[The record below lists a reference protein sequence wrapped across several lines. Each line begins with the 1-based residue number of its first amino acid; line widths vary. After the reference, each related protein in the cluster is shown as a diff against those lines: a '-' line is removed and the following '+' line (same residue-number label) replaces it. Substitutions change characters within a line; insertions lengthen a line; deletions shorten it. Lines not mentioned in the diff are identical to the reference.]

1 MDTLHAAT
9 RIAAWAATA
18 ALLSQPGL
26 GAAQD
31 ARPSI
36 EPTTGAWM
44 LGLAAEGDENSNSSM
59 LATFNWGV
67 TRATWLDFTAG
78 RSSSSANRADVK
90 ADSIV
95 IGVDHRFDAV
105 GIAFNAEDW
114 GDSGVLETRD
124 YRGSLYVDRERF
136 RVAVTYEDRS
146 IDIPFTITGPLG
158 RQLSRTVNVPAH
170 GVALDARVSPAAL
183 WTIYLSA
190 GEYDFERDLSALP
203 RIGRI
208 NLLSTSTLTLANSF
222 VESVRMIGMQRE
234 FGAVAFNLSF
244 MRDRS
249 AIDGSMLDTTAAAVL
264 FPVGRRFDLEVQ
276 VGDGRSDLFGT
287 GLYAG
292 LSFLVYGR

>member
-1 MDTLHAAT
+1 MHRASRTTACAVGAAVLV
-9 RIAAWAATA
+9 
-18 ALLSQPGL
+18 ALVAPA
-26 GAAQD
+26 AAQD
-31 ARPSI
+31 ARPSL
-36 EPTTGAWM
+36 EPTTGTWM
-44 LGLAAEGDENSNSSM
+44 LGLAAESDENSNNSM
-59 LATFNWGV
+59 LATVNWGV
-67 TRATWLDFTAG
+67 TKATWLNFTASCSN
-78 RSSSSANRADVK
+78 SSSNRADVT

-95 IGVDHRFDAV
+95 VGVDHRFEAI
-105 GIAFNAEDW
+105 GIAFDAEHW
-114 GDSGVLETRD
+114 GDAGVLETQD

-158 RQLSRTVNVPAH
+158 RQFSRTVNVPAH
-170 GVALDARVSPAAL
+170 GVALDARVVPAAL
-183 WTIYLSA
+183 WTIYFSA
-190 GEYDFERDLSALP
+190 GEYDFERDLSVLP
-203 RIGRI
+203 RIDRF

-222 VESVRMIGMQRE
+222 VDRVRMIGMQRE

-249 AIDGSMLDTTAAAVL
+249 AIDGSILDTTSASVL

-276 VGDGRSDLFGT
+276 IGDGRSDLFGT

>member
-1 MDTLHAAT
+1 MV
-9 RIAAWAATA
+9 A
-18 ALLSQPGL
+18 ALSSHAGL
-26 GAAQD
+26 GVAQD
-31 ARPSI
+31 ARPVL
-36 EPTTGAWM
+36 EPTAGTWM
-44 LGLAAEGDENSNSSM
+44 LGLAAEGDENSNNSL
-59 LATFNWGV
+59 LANVNWGV
-67 TRATWLDFTAG
+67 TPSTWLNFTTS
-78 RSSSSANRADVK
+78 RSTSSTNRADVK

-95 IGVDHRFDAV
+95 VGVDHRFESV

-114 GDSGVLETRD
+114 GEHGVLETRD
-124 YRGSLYVDRERF
+124 YRGSVYVDRERF

-146 IDIPFTITGPLG
+146 IDIPFTVTGPLG
-158 RQLSRTVNVPAH
+158 RQFSRTVNVPAH
-170 GVALDARVSPAAL
+170 GVALDARVTPTAL

-190 GEYDFERDLSALP
+190 GDYDFERDLSALP
-203 RIGRI
+203 RIGRF

-222 VESVRMIGMQRE
+222 VDRVRMIGMERE

-249 AIDGSMLDTTAAAVL
+249 AVDGSILDTTSAAVL

>member
-1 MDTLHAAT
+1 MHAASWT
-9 RIAAWAATA
+9 TVCAIGAATLA
-18 ALLSQPGL
+18 SLAGPA
-26 GAAQD
+26 AAQD

-36 EPTTGAWM
+36 EPTTGTWM
-44 LGLAAEGDENSNSSM
+44 LALAAESDENSNDSM
-59 LATFNWGV
+59 LASVNWGV
-67 TRATWLDFTAG
+67 TRATWLSFTTS
-78 RSSSSANRADVK
+78 RSTSSANRADVK

-95 IGVDHRFDAV
+95 LGVDHRFEKV
-105 GIAFNAEDW
+105 GIAFEAEDW

-158 RQLSRTVNVPAH
+158 RQFSRNVNVPAH
-170 GVALDARVSPAAL
+170 GVAVDARVVPAPL
-183 WTIYLSA
+183 WTIYFSA
-190 GEYDFERDLSALP
+190 GEYDFERDLAALP
-203 RIGRI
+203 RIAQF

-222 VESVRMIGMQRE
+222 VDQVRMVGMQRE

-249 AIDGSMLDTTAAAVL
+249 AIDGSILDTTSAAVV
-264 FPVGRRFDLEVQ
+264 FPVGRRFDLDVQ
-276 VGDGRSDLFGT
+276 VGSGRSDLFGT

>member
-1 MDTLHAAT
+1 LDTLHAAT
-9 RIAAWAATA
+9 RIAACAVVA
-18 ALLSQPGL
+18 ALSSHAGL
-26 GAAQD
+26 GVAQD
-31 ARPSI
+31 ARPVL
-36 EPTTGAWM
+36 EPTAGTWM
-44 LGLAAEGDENSNSSM
+44 LGLAAEGDENSNNSL
-59 LATFNWGV
+59 LANVNWGV
-67 TRATWLDFTAG
+67 TPSTWLNFTTS
-78 RSSSSANRADVK
+78 RSTSSTNRADVK

-95 IGVDHRFDAV
+95 VGVDHRFESV

-114 GDSGVLETRD
+114 GEHGVLETRD
-124 YRGSLYVDRERF
+124 YRGSVYVDRERF

-146 IDIPFTITGPLG
+146 IDIPFTVTGPLG
-158 RQLSRTVNVPAH
+158 RQFSRTVNVPAH
-170 GVALDARVSPAAL
+170 GVALDARVTPTAL

-190 GEYDFERDLSALP
+190 GDYDFERDLSALP
-203 RIGRI
+203 RIGRF

-222 VESVRMIGMQRE
+222 VDRVRMIGMERE

-249 AIDGSMLDTTAAAVL
+249 AVDGSILDTTSAAVL